1 MKKKFSFGLSSG
13 VSSILIIIVILALV
27 CFAGLSLAS
36 SNADYRMCRKLA
48 DRTTDY
54 YKAAS
59 ESYIALRDASKK
71 ESSSENSFE
80 YIGGINENQIL
91 SVKATLTPEKENRY
105 EITEFMIK
113 NINTPEIDNSLS
125 LLLGN

>member
-1 MKKKFSFGLSSG
+1 MKKKYSFGLSSG

-27 CFAGLSLAS
+27 SFAGLSLAS

-48 DRTTDY
+48 DRTTEY
-54 YKAAS
+54 YQAAS

-80 YIGGINENQIL
+80 YTCKINENQIL
-91 SVKATLTPEKENRY
+91 SVKADLNPENGLRY
-105 EITEFMIK
+105 KMNEFIIK
-113 NINTPEIDNSLS
+113 NVAIPEMDNSLS